1 MIALSELLTA
11 QSEVVDLILQLSFIF
26 QLEILLLYKY
36 STFYAGII
44 LCPMLLGTYYAQKY
58 ANRNTFTL
66 HISLT
71 VAMTQKLLI
80 NKVKIY

>member
-26 QLEILLLYKY
+26 QLEILLLHKY

-44 LCPMLLGTYYAQKY
+44 CPMLLGTY
-58 ANRNTFTL
+58 
-66 HISLT
+66 
-71 VAMTQKLLI
+71 
-80 NKVKIY
+80 